1 VPAPLVSRWL
11 SWTLAQARA
20 GALGTAVVEV
30 ANEGA
35 VAWRSG
41 HLEGVQL
48 SYHWLDELG
57 NPIVW
62 DGLRTPLPREVAPGE
77 RLRAELAVRAPI
89 PPGRYRLALDLV
101 DERRA
106 WFAELGNEAPEL
118 ETEVLPRIERRLAA
132 RGGDREALAAQ
143 EEPLVPE
150 AEAEAVAHLAP
161 GAAPA
166 PDWSRRVLDAHQDGY
181 AVVGGSIEV
190 EAGFPQRRPR
200 ALAPYAPGS
209 GRLPSF
215 PHPLVCP
222 SHVRGLTPV
231 MSEPVE
237 GLPAARAPADEPW
250 LYDGRIVVRVT
261 TPRRSGRRRT

>member
-1 VPAPLVSRWL
+1 VTAPLVAHWL
-11 SWTLAQARA
+11 GWTLAQTRA
-20 GALGTAVVEV
+20 GALGAAVVELEN
-30 ANEGA
+30 AGA

-62 DGLRTPLPREVAPGE
+62 DGLRTPLPHEVPPGE
-77 RLRAELAVRAPI
+77 RVRAELAVRAPI

-106 WFAELGNEAPEL
+106 WFGELGNAVPEVEL
-118 ETEVLPRIERRLAA
+118 EVAPRIERRLAA
-132 RGGDREALAAQ
+132 RGGDPGALAEQ

-150 AEAEAVAHLAP
+150 AEAEAVAHLPP

-166 PDWSRRVLDAHQDGY
+166 PDWSRRMLDAHQEGY
-181 AVVGGSIEV
+181 AVVGGSVAV
-190 EAGFPQRRPR
+190 EAGFLRRRPR
-200 ALAPYAPGS
+200 ALDPYAPGP
-209 GRLPSF
+209 GRVPSF

-222 SHVRGLTPV
+222 SHVRGLTPDW
-231 MSEPVE
+231 SDPVD

-250 LYDGRIVVRVT
+250 LYDGRIVVRIR
-261 TPRRSGRRRT
+261 PR